1 MSNGPVRKANDSEIN
16 KEKNKEINKETSRKI
31 NKDRSKEINKKINKE
46 MNREIKTC
54 QNLEKD
60 PGFELLKRNISGN
73 TGFNCEYYKEA
84 HFRRR
89 INVRV
94 RATNSESYRAYLK
107 LLKEDPQEYEFLLD
121 ALTVNV
127 SEFFRN
133 PETFRIIEKEVIPS
147 LVKNRSGLF
156 LRSIRIWSAGCAAG
170 EEAYSLAILLHR
182 ILKNDFNKYRIRIIG
197 TDIDTQSL
205 EKAKKGIYN
214 ENSLKN
220 LDSGT
225 KERYFFKQGD
235 NYQVI
240 DEFKSI
246 TQFKRHDLISD
257 PRIDHFDLI
266 VCRNVMIYFKKEI
279 QEQLQLNF
287 YKALGKGGFFIIGKS
302 ETLLGTASSLFR
314 PYNTRERLYIKEI

>member
-1 MSNGPVRKANDSEIN
+1 MGNNPVRKANYTEIN
-16 KEKNKEINKETSRKI
+16 KEKNKEIS
-31 NKDRSKEINKKINKE
+31 KKIDK
-46 MNREIKTC
+46 EIKTTGR
-54 QNLEKD
+54 NREEN
-60 PGFELLKRNISGN
+60 PSFELLKRIISGN
-73 TGFNCEYYKEA
+73 TGFNCEHYKEA

-94 RATNSESYRAYLK
+94 RATNSENFGTYLK
-107 LLKEDPQEYEFLLD
+107 LLKKDPQEYEFLLD
-121 ALTVNV
+121 ALTINV

-133 PETFRIIEKEVIPS
+133 PETFKIIEKEVIPS
-147 LVKNRSGLF
+147 LVKYRSGSLT
-156 LRSIRIWSAGCAAG
+156 RSIRIWSAGCAAG

-182 ILKNDFNKYRIRIIG
+182 ILKTDFNKYRIKIVG
-197 TDIDTQSL
+197 TDIDAQSL
-205 EKAKKGIYN
+205 EKAKKGVYN

-220 LDSGT
+220 LDPGT
-225 KERYFFKQGD
+225 KERYFLKQGD
-235 NYQVI
+235 TYQVI

-257 PRIDHFDLI
+257 PRINHFDLI

-287 YKALGKGGFFIIGKS
+287 YKDIEKGGFLIIGKS